1 MTTSNHRQS
10 RRFAELLNQA
20 ATLPE
25 LSNEPFSRVIEA
37 TKKAVELEERRRQ
50 AAAALAVIDDA
61 IEGVNLSLDQPPEPR
76 AAARK
81 RRGGQ
86 NLAAPGKLRTINDS
100 EKENRPCHR
109 MT

>member
-1 MTTSNHRQS
+1 MTTSNPRQS

-25 LSNEPFSRVIEA
+25 LSHEPFSRIIEA

-61 IEGVNLSLDQPPEPR
+61 IEGVNLSLDQPPEPTPAARRRGKKPRR
-76 AAARK
+76 AAK
-81 RRGGQ
+81 I
-86 NLAAPGKLRTINDS
+86 RTINDS